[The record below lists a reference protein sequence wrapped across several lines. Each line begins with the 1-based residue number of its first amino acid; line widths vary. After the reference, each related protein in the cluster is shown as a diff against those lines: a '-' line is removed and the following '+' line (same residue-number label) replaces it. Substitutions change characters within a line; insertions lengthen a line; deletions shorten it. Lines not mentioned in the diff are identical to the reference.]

1 MQVSHIP
8 DVLQTPALWRLAH
21 CIRQHRQQWHQAEEV
36 PDLERFE
43 QELHDH
49 VMALER
55 DVLAD
60 ELSRYDATA
69 DEVTVDGI
77 AYHRSLE
84 STETYLSAAGPVTVT
99 RHLYRPA
106 GRGTKSICP
115 LELRAG
121 IVGGLWTPSAARQ
134 GAFVMAH
141 LTPREG
147 AALFTELGGMA
158 PSASTLDR
166 LPKVLAARW
175 EAKRDAWEEVLRTD
189 ETVPE
194 EAAVL
199 AVSLDGVMTPLTEEG
214 PDAEPKPAEAKPV
227 DAEPSTCAPAAS
239 RYYREAGCGTVTLY
253 DAEGTR
259 LSTVRYGRMPEY
271 KKATLCRQLEAE
283 CQSILARRP
292 DLKVVKL
299 ADGAEE
305 NWRFL
310 DHLDL
315 GLSAPDLVRVAQ
327 VSIVDFY
334 HAADHL
340 KQACDVIWGAG
351 SVQSQAEF
359 ARLRTLRK
367 EDDQGSDTV
376 IERLRYRARRMR
388 GRKREQ
394 LEKALTY
401 FRNQRSRMRYAQY
414 QQENLPIGSGVVE
427 AACKTLVTQ
436 RLKRAGMR
444 WRMEGGQAILTLR
457 GVIQS
462 ERWQRAWSLVRDDFR
477 KPVCMFTADGPEVL
491 DPAA

>member
-1 MQVSHIP
+1 M
-8 DVLQTPALWRLAH
+8 
-21 CIRQHRQQWHQAEEV
+21 
-36 PDLERFE
+36 
-43 QELHDH
+43 
-49 VMALER
+49 
-55 DVLAD
+55 
-60 ELSRYDATA
+60 
-69 DEVTVDGI
+69 
-77 AYHRSLE
+77 
-84 STETYLSAAGPVTVT
+84 
-99 RHLYRPA
+99 
-106 GRGTKSICP
+106 
-115 LELRAG
+115 
-121 IVGGLWTPSAARQ
+121 
-134 GAFVMAH
+134 
-141 LTPREG
+141 
-147 AALFTELGGMA
+147 FTELGGMA

-189 ETVPE
+189 ETGPE

-199 AVSLDGVMTPLTEEG
+199 AVSLDGVMIPLSEEG
-214 PDAEPKPAEAKPV
+214 PDEEPKPAEAKRV

-253 DAEGTR
+253 DAEGPR
-259 LSTVRYGRMPEY
+259 LSTVRYGRMPAY

-310 DHLDL
+310 DHLAL

-334 HAADHL
+334 HAAAHL
-340 KQACDVIWGAG
+340 QQACDVIWGAG
-351 SVQSQAEF
+351 SVHSQAEF
-359 ARLRTLRK
+359 ARLRTLLK

-457 GVIQS
+457 GVMQS
-462 ERWQRAWSLVRDDFR
+462 ARWQRAWSLLRDDFR

>member
-1 MQVSHIP
+1 MQVSHIT
-8 DVLQTPALWRLAH
+8 DILQTPALWRLAQF
-21 CIRQHRQQWHQAEEV
+21 IQQHRQQWQQAREA

-43 QELHDH
+43 QELHDQ
-49 VMALER
+49 VMAVER

-60 ELSRYDATA
+60 ELSRYDVIA
-69 DEVTVDGI
+69 DEVTVNGMV
-77 AYHRSLE
+77 YHRSLG
-84 STETYLSAAGPVTVT
+84 SPETYLSAAGPVTV
-99 RHLYRPA
+99 RRQLYRPA
-106 GRGTKSICP
+106 GRSTKSICP

-121 IVGGLWTPSAARQ
+121 IVGGLWTPRAARQ

-166 LPKVLAARW
+166 LPKVLSARW
-175 EAKRDAWEEVLRTD
+175 EAKRDLWEAAVRTS

-194 EAAVL
+194 EATVL
-199 AVSLDGVMTPLTEEG
+199 AVSLDGVMTPMTDSAPEEEAQSA
-214 PDAEPKPAEAKPV
+214 PPQPMAAE
-227 DAEPSTCAPAAS
+227 SSAS
-239 RYYREAGCGTVTLY
+239 RNYREAGCGTVTLY
-253 DAEGTR
+253 DEEGNR

-271 KKATLCRQLEAE
+271 KKATLCGQLAAE
-283 CQSILARRP
+283 CHSLLALRP

-315 GLSAPDLVRVAQ
+315 GLDAAALARDTQVA
-327 VSIVDFY
+327 IVDFY
-334 HAADHL
+334 HAAEHL
-340 KQACDVIWGAG
+340 KQACDTIWGAQ
-351 SVQSQAEF
+351 SVPSKAEF
-359 ARLRTLRK
+359 ARLKTLLK
-367 EDDQGSDTV
+367 EDDKGVDKV
-376 IERLRYRARRMR
+376 IGRLRYRASRTR
-388 GRKREQ
+388 GLTRDRI
-394 LEKALTY
+394 EKELTY
-401 FRNQRSRMRYAQY
+401 CRNQRSRMSYAQY
-414 QQENLPIGSGVVE
+414 RRDNLPIGSGIGE

-436 RLKRAGMR
+436 RLKRSGMR

-462 ERWQRAWSLVRDDFR
+462 ERWERVWSLLRDDFR
-477 KPVCMFTADGPEVL
+477 TPVSIVTANGPKVL